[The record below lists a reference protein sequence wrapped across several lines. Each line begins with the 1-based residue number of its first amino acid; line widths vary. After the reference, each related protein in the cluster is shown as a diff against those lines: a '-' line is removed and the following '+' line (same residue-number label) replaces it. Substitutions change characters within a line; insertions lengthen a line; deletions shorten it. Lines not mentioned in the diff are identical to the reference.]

1 MLKIERKWKEM
12 KEGYGLDVQN
22 NAIPTFNLFIRNE
35 RPYSYNLYGYIYRYT
50 SFFRPYEMLVSRYFN
65 NIYLLRW
72 LSVPKRVY
80 ASDTKSRHL
89 SLSSALSSNSSSNV
103 HCIFDNSTENPI
115 KTIHKHILLSITSSW
130 RFAKKVDQQ

>member
-1 MLKIERKWKEM
+1 MLKITQYLHLICSLGM
-12 KEGYGLDVQN
+12 NDLTATTCMD
-22 NAIPTFNLFIRNE
+22 
-35 RPYSYNLYGYIYRYT
+35 IYRYT

-115 KTIHKHILLSITSSW
+115 KTIHKHILLSITSSCTLAVCEESRPTVADSQHPTLAQTAGLW
-130 RFAKKVDQQ
+130 